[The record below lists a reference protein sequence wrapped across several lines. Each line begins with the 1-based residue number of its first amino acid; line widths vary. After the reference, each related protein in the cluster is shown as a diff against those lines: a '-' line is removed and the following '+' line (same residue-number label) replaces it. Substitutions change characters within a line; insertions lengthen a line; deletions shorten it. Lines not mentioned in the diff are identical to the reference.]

1 MRSAC
6 IYSGYRG
13 KLQSSQAVLVAKNL
27 PANTGDARNMG
38 LLPGSGRPLEE
49 GVATHSN
56 ILAWRIPMD
65 RGVRGGLHPQGHKE
79 ADTTEATSHNEKLTP
94 RLFWPICDGR
104 ELKFLQSPEK
114 RPCHV

>member
-1 MRSAC
+1 MYLFRLQRETAVFPGGASGKEPAGQHRRRKKHGFAPWVRKTPGGGRGNPLQYSRLENPRGQRS
-6 IYSGYRG
+6 
-13 KLQSSQAVLVAKNL
+13 
-27 PANTGDARNMG
+27 P
-38 LLPGSGRPLEE
+38 
-49 GVATHSN
+49 
-56 ILAWRIPMD
+56 
-65 RGVRGGLHPQGHKE
+65 GGLHPQGHKE